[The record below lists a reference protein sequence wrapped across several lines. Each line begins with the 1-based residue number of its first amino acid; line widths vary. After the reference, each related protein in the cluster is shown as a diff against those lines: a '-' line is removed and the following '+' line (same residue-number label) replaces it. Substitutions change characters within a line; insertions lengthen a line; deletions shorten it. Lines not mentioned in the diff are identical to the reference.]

1 MLGVED
7 MPSVEA
13 PQGNGRGPVSHA
25 GTLSSGG
32 SASPSSHTHRPSW
45 LRRMLRDV
53 LGGLNDIL
61 KLSDFSRGDV
71 FRG

>member
-13 PQGNGRGPVSHA
+13 PMATGRDRVSNAGAVSSGAGESPSNRGP
-25 GTLSSGG
+25 
-32 SASPSSHTHRPSW
+32 RPSW
-45 LRRMLRDV
+45 LRRMLRRV
-53 LGGLNDIL
+53 LGGLNEIL

-71 FRG
+71 FRD

>member
-1 MLGVED
+1 

-13 PQGNGRGPVSHA
+13 PQGTGRGRVSHA
-25 GTLSSGG
+25 GTVSGRGGASLSSL
-32 SASPSSHTHRPSW
+32 TLRPGW
-45 LRRMLRDV
+45 LRRMLREV

-71 FRG
+71 FRD